1 MSDQTPDPLTAEI
14 DGAVLDLLRRIRAG
28 AELSIKD
35 LTAAT
40 QVAIKWHESRRGA
53 GPALG
58 GNLGGGDD
66 GE

>member
-1 MSDQTPDPLTAEI
+1 MTESVDDLTKEI
-14 DGAVLDLLRRIRAG
+14 DGAVLDLLKRIRGG
-28 AELSIKD
+28 AETSIKD

-40 QVAIKWHESRRGA
+40 QVAIKWHESRRGT

-58 GNLGGGDD
+58 DNLGGGDD